1 MCGPVTALA
10 SGVARGP
17 GRRAERACCAFLIVS
32 IMFMLPPPSSL
43 PPPPK
48 SILGATDRDA
58 CDRCRGTATNA
69 WLVAKTATSAIVVSL
84 ATMSRARA
92 RRDEEALA
100 ADKIAKI
107 ENRKIS
113 GAKSASTS
121 ETSDRGG
128 RRVRSSAPSSC
139 WGSPPLSRART
150 S

>member
-1 MCGPVTALA
+1 MCGPVTVLA

-84 ATMSRARA
+84 ATMF
-92 RRDEEALA
+92 
-100 ADKIAKI
+100 
-107 ENRKIS
+107 
-113 GAKSASTS
+113 STS
-121 ETSDRGG
+121 QRP
-128 RRVRSSAPSSC
+128 RR
-139 WGSPPLSRART
+139 
-150 S
+150 

>member
-1 MCGPVTALA
+1 MCAPVTALA

-84 ATMSRARA
+84 ATMF
-92 RRDEEALA
+92 
-100 ADKIAKI
+100 
-107 ENRKIS
+107 
-113 GAKSASTS
+113 STS
-121 ETSDRGG
+121 QGPRKM
-128 RRVRSSAPSSC
+128 RRQFQ
-139 WGSPPLSRART
+139 RT
-150 S
+150 P

>member
-84 ATMSRARA
+84 ATMFSSSRGQKMREAVPADAGRA
-92 RRDEEALA
+92 SDLA
-100 ADKIAKI
+100 WEKAD
-107 ENRKIS
+107 
-113 GAKSASTS
+113 
-121 ETSDRGG
+121 
-128 RRVRSSAPSSC
+128 
-139 WGSPPLSRART
+139 
-150 S
+150 